1 MAKKSHQEMSPEL
14 LEALLEN
21 PHESLIVI
29 DAEGVVR
36 FVSEA
41 GLEYRGLAK
50 EQALGRPLAEVD
62 PDSLLERVVKT
73 GKAEIGRMYVIG
85 GRQIV
90 IARIP
95 LKDADGRVVGAAG
108 KLLFWNPEQLQ
119 ELIRQAQVLEGR
131 LDYYEKELKQLYGR
145 RYSLDS
151 IIGQSKPMQSAKR
164 VAAQA
169 AASEL
174 AVLITGETGTGKELF
189 AHAIHQMSSR
199 RDKPFVRVNC
209 AAIPGELFEAEL
221 FGYEAGAFTGASRQG
236 KPGRFELAHGGT
248 IFLDEVGELAPQ
260 MQAKLLRVIQ
270 ERQVERLG
278 GTKVLDLDFRV
289 IAATN
294 RDLEEMMKQGRF
306 RQDLFYRLNIFR
318 LFTPPLRAIAED
330 IPRLVYSLLAHIR
343 AEATRAPR
351 TVRPGAMDLLKAH
364 DWPGNVRELR
374 NALERASAQAGSGD
388 LKEADL
394 PPELHHAGHRAEADL
409 PLGTMRD
416 AVEHA
421 ERQAIQRALDAC
433 GGNRSRAADVLGIHR
448 SGLYQKMARYGWK
461 DGNV

>member
-1 MAKKSHQEMSPEL
+1 MSPNTQQELNPEL

-29 DAEGVVR
+29 DSDSVVR

-41 GLEYRGLAK
+41 GLEYRGLSK

-73 GKAEIGRMYVIG
+73 GKAEIGRMYVMG

-95 LKDADGRVVGAAG
+95 LKNAAGQVVGAAG
-108 KLLFWNPEQLQ
+108 KLLFWHPEQLQ

-145 RYSLDS
+145 RYSLDR
-151 IIGQSKPMQSAKR
+151 IIGQSEPMQRAKR

-169 AASEL
+169 ASSDL
-174 AVLITGETGTGKELF
+174 SVLITGETGTGKELF
-189 AHAIHQMSSR
+189 AHAIHQMSPR
-199 RDKPFVRVNC
+199 RDKPLVRVNC

-221 FGYEAGAFTGASRQG
+221 FGYEPGAFTGASRQG
-236 KPGRFELAHGGT
+236 KPGRFELASGGT

-294 RDLEEMMKQGRF
+294 RDLEDMMKQGRF

-318 LFTPPLRAIAED
+318 LFTPPLREISED
-330 IPRLVYSLLAHIR
+330 VPRLVYSLLAQIR
-343 AEATRAPR
+343 SEAGRAPR
-351 TVRPGAMDLLKAH
+351 RVHAGAMDQLMAH
-364 DWPGNVRELR
+364 NWPGNVRELR
-374 NALERASAQAGSGD
+374 NALERAAAQAGDGD
-388 LKEADL
+388 LHAEDL
-394 PPELHHAGHRAEADL
+394 PPELHQAERSIDKQ
-409 PLGTMRD
+409 PPPGTLRD
-416 AVEHA
+416 AVERA
-421 ERQAIQRALDAC
+421 ERQAIQMALEAC
-433 GGNRSRAADVLGIHR
+433 GGNRSRAAALLGVHR
-448 SGLYQKMARYGWK
+448 SGLYQKLAKYRL
-461 DGNV
+461 